1 MIVKVR
7 MKEEEKEIAEEYARH
22 IGMSLSEAMKRIY
35 FWKDR
40 RRIWYH
46 SFGCCFECIW
56 VKSYDLFVKRTNK
69 GYRLKS
75 N

>member
-22 IGMSLSEAMKRIY
+22 IGMPLSDAMYRIY
-35 FWKDR
+35 FEK
-40 RRIWYH
+40 I
-46 SFGCCFECIW
+46 EEE
-56 VKSYDLFVKRTNK
+56 YDITLSDVALNAHEKKPTT
-69 GYRLKS
+69 YSLK